1 MAKGKQYNYI
11 VIHGRSTQAKDK
23 QPNLSKLKSCGQNT
37 PLLKHSFLM
46 GYEAA
51 LRTDQNSIVT
61 LCVSNIDS
69 I

>member
-37 PLLKHSFLM
+37 LKDSFLM